1 MAAAG
6 SFHLG
11 EFISPVSSLKLRLF
25 LFSLFTIKLNWKV
38 FVVFLTVSVCIF
50 DLSLYLKRKQMWN
63 KQEDFCLPRNCG
75 FWCFGHWL
83 FFGYWTLSRSFFH
96 FFCFNSYVYI
106 YIYIV
111 CHRTYLDYI
120 IELEEFLFNKKMF
133 YLYSLYCATE
143 TLQWFISNFSFRMNL
158 EICNYLTLF
167 VFSKGLSWLFS

>member
-1 MAAAG
+1 MASGASVIG
-6 SFHLG
+6 
-11 EFISPVSSLKLRLF
+11 SSLVTEP
-25 LFSLFTIKLNWKV
+25 S
-38 FVVFLTVSVCIF
+38 
-50 DLSLYLKRKQMWN
+50 
-63 KQEDFCLPRNCG
+63 PG
-75 FWCFGHWL
+75 L
-83 FFGYWTLSRSFFH
+83 FFIFSVLIH
-96 FFCFNSYVYI
+96 MCI

-167 VFSKGLSWLFS
+167 VFSKGLS